1 MKIKTNTVMLTA
13 AAILVVAIFMN
24 INSVEKKADSPS
36 KKGGCGCGCSK

>member
-1 MKIKTNTVMLTA
+1 MKIKKNTVMLTA

-24 INSVEKKADSPS
+24 INSVEKKAKPPS